1 MDKNLT
7 IQIENFLS
15 VRKPSDDEI
24 RQGAMLLLKV
34 NPGGARGIY
43 NSAMT
48 RPQSM
53 LPWIQADLKKF
64 LAIRKRGL
72 ERRDVAKYNAE
83 TVAKVK
89 ETLSRVPDTVVKHA
103 DARLK
108 AELGRIPETG
118 IRGKRPDHDTLPED
132 IRAIWDRNAERWK
145 KMRQL
150 HAQLEVMVAKPGY
163 QACDG
168 NELCFLLR
176 QTDTELRN
184 DYKRYD
190 SYREGETTADVDSVD
205 SFTDSVRTIQ
215 NARAAITRG
224 LQRKTQDEKSIARIQ
239 DAVNTLHALKQEMKP
254 ATVDKLKA
262 IGVAV
267 PDA

>member
-1 MDKNLT
+1 MDNTLT
-7 IQIENFLS
+7 NQIEKFLS
-15 VRKPSDDEI
+15 IRKPSDEEI

-83 TVAKVK
+83 TVTLVR

-103 DARLK
+103 DAGLK
-108 AELGRIPETG
+108 AELGKIPETG
-118 IRGKRPDHDTLPED
+118 IRGKRPDHDALPDD
-132 IRAIWDRNAERWK
+132 IKAIWERNAERWK

-150 HAQLEVMVAKPGY
+150 HAQLEVMVTKPDY
-163 QACDG
+163 QPCDG
-168 NELCFLLR
+168 NELCHLLR

-184 DYKRYD
+184 DYRRYD
-190 SYREGETTADVDSVD
+190 EWKEGASTANGDGADAYADKVKAVGSA
-205 SFTDSVRTIQ
+205 RT
-215 NARAAITRG
+215 AISRG
-224 LQRKTQDEKSIARIQ
+224 LQRKTQDEKSLAKIQ
-239 DAVNTLHALKQEMKP
+239 EAVNTLHDLGQDIKP
-254 ATVDKLKA
+254 ATVEKLKA